1 MAEYIDRYAAIQF
14 AEKHA
19 TNVAVALQGAI
30 DPIAIEVFLTT
41 KDCIKDYLSIFPAAD
56 VAEVKHGAWKLESEI
71 HKMLDDVDE
80 EFYVKCPFCNR
91 TEWVGFDFEPEKML
105 EWARKE
111 YPYCH
116 CGAKMDG
123 KENAE

>member
-1 MAEYIDRYAAIQF
+1 MREYIDREAAI
-14 AEKHA
+14 K
-19 TNVAVALQGAI
+19 ALCFWCAGDVNLDDSKPCSCLGKKEI
-30 DPIAIEVFLTT
+30 LDT
-41 KDCIKDYLSIFPAAD
+41 PAAD

-123 KENAE
+123 KAGDV

>member
-1 MAEYIDRYAAIQF
+1 MDEYISREALLLRLKKVVTTGDDFGLGMRM
-14 AEKHA
+14 A
-19 TNVAVALQGAI
+19 TSH
-30 DPIAIEVFLTT
+30 AIE
-41 KDCIKDYLSIFPAAD
+41 CIKEAPAAD

-71 HKMLDDVDE
+71 HKMPDDVDE
-80 EFYVKCPFCNR
+80 EFYIKCPFCNR

-123 KENAE
+123 KDGDV